1 MTIGRIPTQ
10 ALSRLRQIDHLRG
23 RPGHAHFWDR
33 AFSRRQFVTA
43 AASAASVLLASPL
56 GAVTTGVK
64 GNTPKP
70 IPGGFV
76 GPGNNL
82 FHVFVPNVLHTNET
96 DRSLISDFK
105 GQVGF
110 AVIDGMEPREP
121 GRARRGWRSKW
132 TFVYAGALRRRGW
145 PPPPRDVLLHL
156 TRSLH
161 GSVGSSKSG
170 QRFQSRHS

>member
-10 ALSRLRQIDHLRG
+10 ALSRLRQIDRLAKGH
-23 RPGHAHFWDR
+23 GHARFWDR

-43 AASAASVLLASPL
+43 AASAASVLLARPL
-56 GAVTTGVK
+56 GAVTTDVR

-70 IPGGFV
+70 IPGGFI

-96 DRSLISDFK
+96 DRSLITDFK

-110 AVIDGMEPREP
+110 AVIDGTGTARTGKSATRLAFEVDSRFMQGIYIGED
-121 GRARRGWRSKW
+121 GRSRQG
-132 TFVYAGALRRRGW
+132 TFCF
-145 PPPPRDVLLHL
+145 
-156 TRSLH
+156 T
-161 GSVGSSKSG
+161 
-170 QRFQSRHS
+170 

>member
-1 MTIGRIPTQ
+1 MTIGRFPTH
-10 ALSRLRQIDHLRG
+10 ALSRLRQIDHLRK
-23 RPGHAHFWDR
+23 GHAHFWDR

-43 AASAASVLLASPL
+43 AASAASVLLARPL
-56 GAVTTGVK
+56 GAVTPGVP

-110 AVIDGMEPREP
+110 AGIDGM
-121 GRARRGWRSKW
+121 GIARTRKTTARLAFEVDIRFMQGLY
-132 TFVYAGALRRRGW
+132 VGEDGRRR
-145 PPPPRDVLLHL
+145 HA
-156 TRSLH
+156 T
-161 GSVGSSKSG
+161 
-170 QRFQSRHS
+170 FCFT